1 MENKL
6 KDLTAKV
13 HWVWKSVCILFGL
26 YTIAISAI
34 LRANIYYGDDTGRAL
49 SGYNNWN
56 TDGRYLSYIM
66 AWGIHGDQY
75 LTDIS
80 PLPQLI
86 ALFFLALTG
95 VILLYLITG
104 RKRYSFLELWA
115 TIPIALT
122 PYFLNC
128 LVYKYDSPYMALSV
142 LASVIPLLFSRY
154 GYKVYVPIIWGGV
167 IAMCLTYQASSG
179 IFPILVI
186 FIALRRWNQGENGK
200 GILRFI
206 LSSAAGYLAALAIYK
221 IVIMKFF
228 QGYRSTDMP
237 GLRSIVPTFWK
248 NIRQY
253 YTYVFSDFKPL
264 WIALILVLITA
275 FWLLTV
281 RDTARKRLPAALL
294 TLGALGVSF
303 LLAHGIYS
311 VLTISFFSPRAMY
324 GCGIIIAILCISIV
338 SCPNILPKCA
348 AITLCWFFFSFA
360 FTYGNALH
368 VQDEYSDFRIAQVI
382 GDLNNL
388 EPVET
393 RRLIQLEGDVGL
405 APALRNMPDEYTL
418 IKRMLPTKFSDTYWG
433 AYSFF
438 HYYDMKDYYS
448 NVYAQEKLSE
458 MNLPSLKDT
467 MYHTIYGNDKY
478 IFIQLK

>member
-154 GYKVYVPIIWGGV
+154 GYKVYVPIIWGG
-167 IAMCLTYQASSG
+167 
-179 IFPILVI
+179 
-186 FIALRRWNQGENGK
+186 
-200 GILRFI
+200 
-206 LSSAAGYLAALAIYK
+206 
-221 IVIMKFF
+221 
-228 QGYRSTDMP
+228 
-237 GLRSIVPTFWK
+237 
-248 NIRQY
+248 
-253 YTYVFSDFKPL
+253 
-264 WIALILVLITA
+264 
-275 FWLLTV
+275 
-281 RDTARKRLPAALL
+281 
-294 TLGALGVSF
+294 
-303 LLAHGIYS
+303 
-311 VLTISFFSPRAMY
+311 
-324 GCGIIIAILCISIV
+324 
-338 SCPNILPKCA
+338 
-348 AITLCWFFFSFA
+348 
-360 FTYGNALH
+360 
-368 VQDEYSDFRIAQVI
+368 
-382 GDLNNL
+382 
-388 EPVET
+388 
-393 RRLIQLEGDVGL
+393 
-405 APALRNMPDEYTL
+405 
-418 IKRMLPTKFSDTYWG
+418 
-433 AYSFF
+433 
-438 HYYDMKDYYS
+438 
-448 NVYAQEKLSE
+448 
-458 MNLPSLKDT
+458 
-467 MYHTIYGNDKY
+467 
-478 IFIQLK
+478 